1 MNSAFKVC
9 MVVVAATGLL
19 GAQQTAQPAL
29 QKGISVEMP
38 VANHAVPVPDA
49 DKPGATIVTITDS
62 GDIFVGTE
70 PADSN
75 SLDNLRGSVYLKA
88 DARAPYEKV
97 LGVLDALAGRSVVL
111 LSSSTNAASGG
122 MVAPRG
128 IKVTVAG
135 Q

>member
-1 MNSAFKVC
+1 MKSVFKVC
-9 MVVVAATGLL
+9 LVVVAAAGLL
-19 GAQQTAQPAL
+19 AAQETTQPPL

-49 DKPGATIVTITDS
+49 DKPGATIVTITNT
-62 GDIFVGTE
+62 GDIFVGTQR
-70 PADSN
+70 ADSN
-75 SLDNLRGSVYLKA
+75 SLSDLRGNVYLKA
-88 DARAPYEKV
+88 DAHAPYEKV

-122 MVAPRG
+122 IVAPRG
-128 IKVTVAG
+128 IKVAVAG